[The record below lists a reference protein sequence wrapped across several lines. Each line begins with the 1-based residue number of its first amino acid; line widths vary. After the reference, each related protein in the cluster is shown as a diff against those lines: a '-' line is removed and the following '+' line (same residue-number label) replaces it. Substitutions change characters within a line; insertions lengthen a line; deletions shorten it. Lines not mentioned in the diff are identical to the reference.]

1 MSSKTPKYIRER
13 REKTKKIKESEIR
26 KPAKRWLA
34 GFSVGWKLFEGL
46 FASLGAL
53 VPVLSL
59 YPRFSVN
66 AQALSDLS
74 DPFSAP
80 FVITNDGLLPLYDIG
95 YAIHVKKL
103 IDANERTFSH
113 PGRSYVPEFFI
124 TADRYPK
131 WKMLSGGDTATIIPH
146 HINSPD
152 LQFSLPLRQGELEV
166 LVNYR
171 YGIWPVLKQRHFSFT
186 AMTSTGQTAWVR
198 EPRTD

>member
-59 YPRFSVN
+59 YPRFLVN

-80 FVITNDGLLPLYDIG
+80 FVIHERWPFA
-95 YAIHVKKL
+95 AI
-103 IDANERTFSH
+103 
-113 PGRSYVPEFFI
+113 
-124 TADRYPK
+124 RYRVCNPC
-131 WKMLSGGDTATIIPH
+131 
-146 HINSPD
+146 
-152 LQFSLPLRQGELEV
+152 EE
-166 LVNYR
+166 
-171 YGIWPVLKQRHFSFT
+171 
-186 AMTSTGQTAWVR
+186 
-198 EPRTD
+198 TD